1 MKLKH
6 NYSNAFSS
14 RSTKCLKGKDNGLTF
29 DIQFTTDS
37 DVDSSIVAKTR
48 KYQVQSSFGIS

>member
-1 MKLKH
+1 MKLKLS
-6 NYSNAFSS
+6 YSIEFSS
-14 RSTKCLKGKDNGLTF
+14 EITKCLKGLGNGLTF

-37 DVDSSIVAKTR
+37 DIDSSIVAKTR